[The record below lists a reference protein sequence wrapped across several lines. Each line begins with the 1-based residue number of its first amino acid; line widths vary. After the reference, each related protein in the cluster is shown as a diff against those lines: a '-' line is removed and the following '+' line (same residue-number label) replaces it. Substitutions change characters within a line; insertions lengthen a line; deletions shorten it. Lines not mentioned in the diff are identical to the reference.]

1 MKTTGIDRGLRAAL
15 AFTGALALLGGGPTG
30 APAQEQERDV
40 QVWSVST
47 QSGGWIGISLTQ
59 TAYTM
64 ASGDVVADVVIDRV
78 WEGSP
83 AEEAGILPGDRIV
96 RINGE
101 RVDPARSMEQLKSSP
116 GQTFSLVLMRG
127 GEEVAVELVTA
138 ERPGSFTMVRGTNAV
153 TWNAEVD
160 SLTREIL
167 VRADSL
173 KVGLRL
179 LDGEGPVLFRGD
191 SLVRL
196 GPEGVASAGT
206 VRIRRGDGEEI
217 HVVRPGG
224 ETSFRFR
231 VPEPDQPAP
240 FGVFIARTPE
250 TDSLLTQR
258 SRLQE
263 EIEKVRRTEVE
274 RRRELAEEAGTSQSR
289 ISERDPRLAGLVR
302 TREKLKSE
310 LVVVEEELA
319 RAGLEGL
326 ARRSAAPEG
335 ATEVYVRTL
344 PEAPRVRAVSP
355 YLFGERFVAGAEL
368 TNLNPQLAEYFAVD
382 EGVLVTEVVPGSP
395 AYEAGLK
402 GGDVIIRVG
411 DTEVDSVSTLRRAL
425 SRAGASG
432 PSTITVAGRDGIRTI
447 ELKR

>member
-1 MKTTGIDRGLRAAL
+1 MKTTGIDRSLRAAL
-15 AFTGALALLGGGPTG
+15 AVTGALALLGGGWLDT
-30 APAQEQERDV
+30 AAQERERTV

-47 QSGGWIGISLTQ
+47 EPGGWIGISLTQ

-64 ASGDVVADVVIDRV
+64 ASGDVIADVTIDRV

-83 AEEAGILPGDRIV
+83 AEEAGIMPGDRII

-101 RVDPARSMEQLKSSP
+101 AVDPARSMEQLKSTP
-116 GQTFSLVLMRG
+116 GQEFTLVLLRG
-127 GEEVAVELVTA
+127 GEEVTVELVTA
-138 ERPGSFTMVRGTNAV
+138 ERPGSFTMVQGANAV

-160 SLTREIL
+160 SLTRKIL
-167 VRADSL
+167 VTADSL

-179 LDGEGPVLFRGD
+179 LDGEGRAVFRAD
-191 SLVRL
+191 SLVAV
-196 GPEGVASAGT
+196 GPEGVAST

-231 VPEPDQPAP
+231 VPEADEPAP
-240 FGVFIARTPE
+240 FGVFIARTPR

-258 SRLQE
+258 SQLRD
-263 EIEKVRRTEVE
+263 EIEKVRRTEVA
-274 RRRELAEEAGTSQSR
+274 RKRELAAESGTTESR
-289 ISERDPRLAGLVR
+289 VSERDPRLAGLIR
-302 TREKLKSE
+302 TREQLTAE

-326 ARRSAAPEG
+326 ARRTAAPDAAG
-335 ATEVYVRTL
+335 EVYVRTL
-344 PEAPRVRAVSP
+344 PEPPRVRAVSP

-368 TNLNPQLAEYFAVD
+368 TNLNPQLAEYFPVS

-411 DTEVDSVSTLRRAL
+411 DTEVDSVNALRQAL

-432 PSTITVAGRDGIRTI
+432 PTSITVAGRDGTRTI